1 LVKEI
6 SKVKA
11 VGIFKKLPKGSSYF
25 LITHIKNIQFLTGFT
40 GDWAILILSK
50 RSSYLLT
57 DPRFT
62 EQAKKETS
70 GCNLIIVKKTFTSY
84 LKSVIKKSKKV
95 AFESSHLHY
104 STFKKIKKSL
114 PGRKFV
120 PTNDIVEKLRMFKNK
135 KEIDKIIKAAKI
147 ADLAFSKIQ
156 KSIKVGVREIDIASE
171 LEYILRINGSEG
183 HPFPTIALTSSNSS
197 LPHGQPGMK
206 KVRRGDFF
214 LLDYGATHKGYV
226 SDITRTVVVGKPTQ
240 KQKKIYNIV
249 LRAQMAAIDSVKM
262 GIKLKDVDK
271 AARDIISEAGY
282 RDNFGHGLGHG
293 IGLEV
298 HESPGVSYRSKEKVE
313 NGMVFTVE
321 PGIYIPKWG
330 GVRIEDDIA
339 IYDNKVKI
347 LTKSPKTK
355 LIEV

>member
-1 LVKEI
+1 
-6 SKVKA
+6 
-11 VGIFKKLPKGSSYF
+11 
-25 LITHIKNIQFLTGFT
+25 
-40 GDWAILILSK
+40 
-50 RSSYLLT
+50 
-57 DPRFT
+57 
-62 EQAKKETS
+62 
-70 GCNLIIVKKTFTSY
+70 
-84 LKSVIKKSKKV
+84 
-95 AFESSHLHY
+95 
-104 STFKKIKKSL
+104 
-114 PGRKFV
+114 
-120 PTNDIVEKLRMFKNK
+120 
-135 KEIDKIIKAAKI
+135 
-147 ADLAFSKIQ
+147 
-156 KSIKVGVREIDIASE
+156 
-171 LEYILRINGSEG
+171 
-183 HPFPTIALTSSNSS
+183 
-197 LPHGQPGMK
+197 
-206 KVRRGDFF
+206 
-214 LLDYGATHKGYV
+214 
-226 SDITRTVVVGKPTQ
+226 VVGKPTQ